1 MPVKLPCGCP
11 RRAAAE
17 KGVKHNAAFRTARLD
32 TGFGKFW
39 RERGEMPALV
49 GNGIDKPHVP
59 PVPHGR
65 HEGFVVV
72 AAASRPVKPL
82 YFPLSGYF
90 VRIFLSRAAPGAVP
104 RRRCGG

>member
-1 MPVKLPCGCP
+1 MPVKLLCGCP

-49 GNGIDKPHVP
+49 GNGIDFLPLLRNKGHKKAAFLFSHVESKK
-59 PVPHGR
+59 R
-65 HEGFVVV
+65 RFCVVF
-72 AAASRPVKPL
+72 S
-82 YFPLSGYF
+82 F
-90 VRIFLSRAAPGAVP
+90 
-104 RRRCGG
+104 